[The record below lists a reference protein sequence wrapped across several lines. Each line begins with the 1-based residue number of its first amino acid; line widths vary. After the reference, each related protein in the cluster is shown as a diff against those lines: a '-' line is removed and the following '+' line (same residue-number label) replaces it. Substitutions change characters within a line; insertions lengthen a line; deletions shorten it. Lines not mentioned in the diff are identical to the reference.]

1 MDIISK
7 IRQKAKEKGKRV
19 VLPEGE
25 EERIVKAAKI
35 ITEEGIAFVTLLGD
49 EKKIE
54 KLASENGLDLS
65 KVKVINPEKSFE
77 FDEYSQEYFKL
88 REKKGI
94 TFDRAKKMMRNPLYY
109 GAVMVRKGEVDG
121 SVAGSVNTSANVLRA
136 GIQIIGLAS
145 GIKSVSGSFLL
156 VLPEFMG
163 VKDKVF
169 VFADCAVIPDPD
181 PEDLASIAVSSA
193 KTMKILVGEE
203 PKVAMLS
210 FSTKGSAK
218 HQMVDKVVEATQI
231 AKKIAPGIQIDGEL
245 QLDSAIIPDVAKKK
259 SPESTVA
266 GLANVLIFPDL
277 NSGNIGYKLA
287 QRLAGAFAIGPII
300 QGLAKPANDLSRGCS
315 VDDIVNV
322 VAVAMLLT

>member
-7 IRQKAKEKGKRV
+7 IRQKAKEKRKRV

-25 EERIVKAAKI
+25 DERIVKAAKI
-35 ITEEGIAFVTLLGD
+35 ISEEGIAFVTLLGD

-54 KLASENGLDLS
+54 KLASENGLDLN
-65 KVKVINPEKSFE
+65 KVKVKNPEKSSE
-77 FDEYSQEYFKL
+77 FDEYVQEYFKL
-88 REKKGI
+88 RGKKGM
-94 TFDRAKKMMRNPLYY
+94 TFDTAKKMMRNPLYY
-109 GAVMVRKGEVDG
+109 GAMMVRKGEVDG
-121 SVAGSVNTSANVLRA
+121 AVAGSVNTSADVLRA

-145 GIKSVSGSFLL
+145 GIKSVSSSFLL

-218 HQMVDKVVEATQI
+218 HEMVDKVVEATQI

-266 GLANVLIFPDL
+266 GLANVLIFPNL